1 MQVPPTKSGV
11 NYMIPLKIIN
21 FNYMKKLIILF
32 SLSLYTLAV
41 FAQEADKITGIWWND
56 EKTTKIKV
64 EKRDGKY
71 TGTIVYMI
79 PEKYENGQP
88 PKDDKNPDE
97 SLRNRS
103 LIGLH
108 ILQDFEYDVNKKE
121 WKNGKIYDPKSGNT
135 YDCYGW
141 LESNDLLKLKGFV
154 AGIRWLGRSSEWYRT
169 DM

>member
-1 MQVPPTKSGV
+1 MK
-11 NYMIPLKIIN
+11 KIIIL
-21 FNYMKKLIILF
+21 LI
-32 SLSLYTLAV
+32 LSFYAFAV

-71 TGTIVYMI
+71 IGTIVYMI

-88 PKDDKNPDE
+88 PKDDNNPDE
-97 SLRNRS
+97 SLQSRS
-103 LIGLH
+103 LIGLQ
-108 ILQDFEYDVNKKE
+108 ILQNFEYDGNKKE

-141 LESNDLLKLKGFV
+141 LESDDLLKLKGFV

-169 DM
+169 SL